1 VLTHGS
7 NESNNEDLVMA
18 TAPKKP
24 VVKTPPKKAP
34 VKKPPA
40 GSLREKIANRRKML
54 DDI

>member
-1 VLTHGS
+1 VQTHDS
-7 NESNNEDLVMA
+7 NESNNEDLNMA
-18 TAPKKP
+18 AAKKP
-24 VVKTPPKKAP
+24 VKTPPKKAP